1 MPKKLLLYNI
11 PMKDY
16 RALTELTTWSDNPR
30 SILKEDFLRLK
41 KQIQRL
47 GQYKPLLVTSD
58 GIVIGG
64 NMRLEAMKALGMLN
78 AWVSTIEF
86 KQRDDKKWY
95 ACIDGVAYP
104 GEFESLDQAMTE
116 YALSDNDRAGSYDED
131 KLAEHLSKLPTL
143 EDIYRFDLG
152 KMTNIKELMS
162 RYGPDLKEDEFDGT
176 LPDEPKTV
184 RGDVYSLGEHRL
196 ICGDATD
203 FGDVQKLMAGKT
215 ARMVFTDPPYN
226 VDYAGGMHADGT
238 QTKRKKIM
246 NDKMTPEEFFAFL
259 YNSLGNMIAVT
270 KGAFYVCMSS
280 SELHN
285 LWKAFTDNGGHW
297 QTYIIWA
304 KDAFTLS
311 RADYQHQMEP
321 MLYGLSEDEMKKVT
335 GENGNFDSMPILYGW
350 TEHEWYGGR
359 KQGNVWNIPRPR
371 ISKEHPT
378 MKPIELVG
386 RAIRNSSLV
395 GDIVLDLFGGSGST
409 LIAAEQ
415 TNRVCYMSELD
426 PKYCDVIVHR
436 WETLT
441 GGKAKLV

>member
-1 MPKKLLLYNI
+1 
-11 PMKDY
+11 MKET
-16 RALTELTTWSDNPR
+16 RPISELKSWENNPR
-30 SILKEDFLRLK
+30 SIDKENFGRLR

-47 GQYKPLLVTSD
+47 GQFKPLIITSD
-58 GIVIGG
+58 GTVIGG
-64 NMRLEAMKALGMLN
+64 NMRLEAMKSLGMSN
-78 AWVSTIEF
+78 AWVSLIEF
-86 KQRDDKKWY
+86 KEREDKKWF
-95 ACIDGVAYP
+95 ACIDGVAQV
-104 GEFESLDQAMTE
+104 GEFESLEQAVTE

-131 KLAEHLSKLPTL
+131 KLAEQLSKLPQL

-152 KMTNIKELMS
+152 KLTNIKELMS
-162 RYGPDLKEDEFDGT
+162 RYGPDLKEDEFDGS
-176 LPDEPKTV
+176 LPDEPKTKM
-184 RGDVYSLGEHRL
+184 GDVYQLGYHRL
-196 ICGDATD
+196 VCGDATD
-203 FGDVQKLMAGKT
+203 FGAVQKLMDGKT
-215 ARMVFTDPPYN
+215 ARMTFTDPPYN
-226 VDYAGGMHADGT
+226 VDYAGGMHSDGT
-238 QTKRKKIM
+238 QTKRKKIL
-246 NDKMTPEEFFAFL
+246 NDKMSPEEFYQFL

-297 QTYIIWA
+297 QSYIIWA

-321 MLYGLSEDEMKKVT
+321 ILYGLSEEELKKIT
-335 GENGNFDSMPILYGW
+335 EENGNIESMPILYGW

-359 KQGNVWNIPRPR
+359 KQGNVWNIARPR

-415 TNRVCYMSELD
+415 TGRICYMSELD
-426 PKYCDVIVHR
+426 PAYCDVIVRR

>member
-1 MPKKLLLYNI
+1 
-11 PMKDY
+11 MKET
-16 RALTELTTWSDNPR
+16 RPISELKSWENNPR
-30 SILKEDFLRLK
+30 SIDKENFGRLR

-47 GQYKPLLVTSD
+47 GQFKPLIITSD
-58 GIVIGG
+58 GTVIGG
-64 NMRLEAMKALGMLN
+64 NMRLEAMKSLGMSN
-78 AWVSTIEF
+78 AWVSLIEF
-86 KQRDDKKWY
+86 KEREDKKWF
-95 ACIDGVAYP
+95 ACIDGVAQV
-104 GEFESLDQAMTE
+104 GEFESLEQAVTE

-131 KLAEHLSKLPTL
+131 KLAEQLSKLPQL

-152 KMTNIKELMS
+152 KLTNIKELMS
-162 RYGPDLKEDEFDGT
+162 RYGPDLKEDEFDGS
-176 LPDEPKTV
+176 LPDEPKTKM
-184 RGDVYSLGEHRL
+184 GDVYQLGYHRL

-203 FGDVQKLMAGKT
+203 FGAVQKLMDGKT
-215 ARMVFTDPPYN
+215 ARMTFTDPPYN
-226 VDYAGGMHADGT
+226 VDYAGGMHSDGT
-238 QTKRKKIM
+238 QTKRKKIL
-246 NDKMTPEEFFAFL
+246 NDKMSPEEFYQFL

-297 QTYIIWA
+297 QSYIIWA

-321 MLYGLSEDEMKKVT
+321 ILYGLSEEELKKIT
-335 GENGNFDSMPILYGW
+335 EENGNIESMPILYGW

-359 KQGNVWNIPRPR
+359 KQGNVWNIARPR

-415 TNRVCYMSELD
+415 TGRICYMSELD
-426 PKYCDVIVHR
+426 PAYCDVIVRR

>member
-1 MPKKLLLYNI
+1 
-11 PMKDY
+11 MKEY

-30 SILKEDFLRLK
+30 SILKEDFSRLK

-47 GQYKPLLVTSD
+47 GQYKPLLITSD

-64 NMRLEAMKALGMLN
+64 NMRLEAMKALNMDK

-86 KQRDDKKWY
+86 KQREEKY
-95 ACIDGVAYP
+95 FACIDGVECA
-104 GEFESLDQAMTE
+104 GEYDSLDQAMTE

-131 KLAEHLSKLPTL
+131 KLAEHLSKLP
-143 EDIYRFDLG
+143 EISDIYRFDLG

-162 RYGPDLKEDEFDGT
+162 RYGPDLKEDEFDGS
-176 LPDEPKTV
+176 LPDEPKSK
-184 RGDVYSLGEHRL
+184 RGDVYQLGAHRL

-203 FGDVQKLMAGKT
+203 FGDVQKLMDGKT

-226 VDYAGGMHADGT
+226 VDYSGGMHADGT

-246 NDKMTPEEFFAFL
+246 NDKMSPEEFFTFL

-270 KGAFYVCMSS
+270 KGAFYICMYDH
-280 SELHN
+280 ELHN
-285 LWKAFTDNGGHW
+285 LTNAFTQNGGHF
-297 QTYIIWA
+297 QNYIIWA
-304 KDAFTLS
+304 KDAFTFS
-311 RADYQHQMEP
+311 RTDYKSQCEFIS
-321 MLYGLSEDEMKKVT
+321 YGLSEDEIKKIT
-335 GENGNFDSMPILYGW
+335 ENNGNIDSSPILYGW
-350 TEHEWYGGR
+350 TEHEWYGGY
-359 KQGNVWNIPRPR
+359 KQGNVWNIARPR
-371 ISKEHPT
+371 VSKEHPT

-426 PKYCDVIVHR
+426 PKYVDVIIRR

-441 GGKAKLV
+441 GRKAVLL